1 MYNWAKKKLVKFRK
15 ASPYTFFMVAAGI
28 NSPPFPQDGESGEC
42 SSLEDVASNASPKKR
57 HTPSSNKS
65 PSPRR
70 KKRRAGVGRA
80 QFRSAFH
87 NAVFD

>member
-1 MYNWAKKKLVKFRK
+1 MKFRK